1 MTDQRIRI
9 AIPANEWVT
18 SNDRLHWREKAR
30 RVAAIRRR
38 SAVLARQQ
46 LTPIAGPV
54 MVVCRTRYRAGRG
67 LDADAAAPT
76 LKAAIDGMTDAGI
89 WADDDADH
97 VGAICY
103 KAPRKDP
110 TLPKGRHALDIIITT
125 QLVPF

>member
-1 MTDQRIRI
+1 MSDQRIRI
-9 AIPANEWVT
+9 EVPANEWCT

-46 LTPIAGPV
+46 LTTVDGPV
-54 MVVCRTRYRAGRG
+54 MVVSCTRYRAGRG

-76 LKAAIDGMTDAGI
+76 LKAVIDGMTDAGI

-97 VGAICY
+97 VAAICY
-103 KAPRKDP
+103 QASRKD
-110 TLPKGRHALDIIITT
+110 TGLAKGWHALDLLIID
-125 QLVPF
+125 QHVPF

>member
-103 KAPRKDP
+103 QASRKDP
-110 TLPKGRHALDIIITT
+110 TLPKGRHALDIIITS
-125 QLVPF
+125 QFVPF

>member
-1 MTDQRIRI
+1 MSDQTLTIDV
-9 AIPANEWVT
+9 PVNEWVT

-46 LTPIAGPV
+46 LTPIDGPV

-103 KAPRKDP
+103 LPSRKDD
-110 TLPKGRHALDIIITT
+110 LPNGWHALDIIITT
-125 QLVPF
+125 QLIPF

>member
-1 MTDQRIRI
+1 MSDQRIRI
-9 AIPANEWVT
+9 EVPANEWVT
-18 SNDRLHWREKAR
+18 SNDRLHWREKAC

-46 LTPIAGPV
+46 LTTVDGPV

-103 KAPRKDP
+103 QASRKDAG
-110 TLPKGRHALDIIITT
+110 LAKGWHALDLLIID
-125 QLVPF
+125 QHVQF